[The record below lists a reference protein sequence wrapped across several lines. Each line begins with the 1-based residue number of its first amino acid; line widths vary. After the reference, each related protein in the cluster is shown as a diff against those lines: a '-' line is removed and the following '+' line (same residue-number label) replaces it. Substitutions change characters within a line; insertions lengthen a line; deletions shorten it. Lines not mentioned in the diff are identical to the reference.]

1 MIIDMMSFC
10 RPSCPV
16 GGPFASAVIVVD
28 GGGGTGA
35 ASRAEAW
42 AVLPVAVER
51 GEAVLGLLLAV
62 VSLSLPQFRP

>member
-1 MIIDMMSFC
+1 M
-10 RPSCPV
+10 
-16 GGPFASAVIVVD
+16 ASAVIVVD

-62 VSLSLPQFRP
+62 FSLSLPQFRP